1 MLSTRDVQ
9 STGSGLKKTLLP
21 GNHTV
26 KIYDLELQP
35 GYNAGSLHIILRVV
49 GPNLGPDFDGFLVD
63 PNNPGG
69 QKFSGQVGRIQMG
82 LYAFEDKTL
91 DNGNKISRDNTMLK
105 AIDLLSV
112 ACGVQDQVKGIDAS
126 DWDDMIRQVKRL
138 VVGKQIS
145 VCIGGKEYTNKGG
158 YKEFRLF
165 FPKPKNGKYAF
176 GQVGD
181 VNVMTY
187 DENDATHMIKEK
199 AAKSVDSFEPTK
211 SADDDFNL
219 F

>member
-1 MLSTRDVQ
+1 
-9 STGSGLKKTLLP
+9 
-21 GNHTV
+21 
-26 KIYDLELQP
+26 
-35 GYNAGSLHIILRVV
+35 
-49 GPNLGPDFDGFLVD
+49 
-63 PNNPGG
+63 
-69 QKFSGQVGRIQMG
+69 MG
-82 LYAFEDKTL
+82 LYAFEDKVL

-112 ACGVQDQVKGIDAS
+112 ACGVQDAVKGIDAS
-126 DWDDMIRQVKRL
+126 DWDDMIRQVKKL

-145 VCIGGKEYTNKGG
+145 TCIGGKEYTNKGG

-165 FPKPKNGKYAF
+165 FPKPKSGKYAF
-176 GQVGD
+176 GQVGE

-187 DENDATHMIKEK
+187 DESDITHLIKEK
-199 AAKSVDSFEPTK
+199 AAKSVDSFEPPK